1 MSVRV
6 RFAPSPTGHLHIGS
20 ARSALFNWLFARHHN
35 GVFLL
40 RIEDTDVVRSTDE
53 YTTSVLESLAWLGM
67 TSDEPIVYQSR
78 SLPRYQQAAEQLLAA
93 GHAYRCY
100 CTPEELEQRLTSSPY
115 GKKYDGYCRA
125 LTQQLDK
132 PFALRFKIPTETGD
146 ITFNDEIL
154 GPITVAADQLDDFV
168 IVRSDGMP
176 MYNFAVVVDD
186 AFTRITHVIRG
197 QEHIANTPKQLLLYK
212 ALNFVAP
219 QFAHLTVILNK
230 EGGKLSKRD
239 GAVSVIDYKQ
249 QGFLVDGLIN
259 FLARL
264 GWSHGNQEL
273 FSVTELIKHFDLKHV
288 GKSNAVFDM
297 EKLLWVNGEHIKR
310 SSAQQL
316 YQILV
321 RDVDQTLDQ
330 QLPAWSMSQRE
341 AAITLY
347 KSRVPTVCALRDEV
361 LGLLARPA
369 QYAAVELAAITDAVC
384 GVLVAIHAD
393 LAMLQDWGAPQLEI
407 VIKQHVQQS
416 SVAIA
421 PIAHALR
428 TALTGKSAGAGI
440 FQMLAVIGKE
450 ESITRIEAFL
460 RALGR

>member
-40 RIEDTDVVRSTDE
+40 RIEDTDVARSTDE
-53 YTTSVLESLAWLGM
+53 YTQSVLESLAWLGM
-67 TSDEPIVYQSR
+67 TSNEPIVYQSR
-78 SLPRYQQAAEQLLAA
+78 SLERYREAAEQLLASD
-93 GHAYRCY
+93 HAYRCY
-100 CTPEELEQRLTSSPY
+100 CTPEELEQRLPNSPY
-115 GKKYDGYCRA
+115 GKKYDGHCRA
-125 LTQQLDK
+125 IAQQLDK
-132 PFALRFKIPTETGD
+132 PYVLRFKIPERVGD
-146 ITFNDEIL
+146 IAFTDEIL
-154 GPITVAADQLDDFV
+154 GQIVVPADQLDDFV

-186 AFTRITHVIRG
+186 AFMRITHVIRG

-212 ALNFVAP
+212 ALNLVAP
-219 QFAHLTVILNK
+219 HFAHLTVILNK

-239 GAVSVIDYKQ
+239 GAVSLIEYKQ

-273 FSVTELIKHFDLKHV
+273 FSVDELIKHFDLKHV

-310 SSAQQL
+310 CTSAQL
-316 YQILV
+316 YVLLQ
-321 RDVDQTLDQ
+321 RDVDQTLDK
-330 QLPAWSMSQRE
+330 QLGAWSVAQRE
-341 AAITLY
+341 AAIGLY
-347 KSRVPTVCALRDEV
+347 KTRVTTLCALRDEIV
-361 LGLLARPA
+361 GLLKRPD
-369 QYAAVELAAITDAVC
+369 QYEHVDLATVTGDVRS
-384 GVLVAIHAD
+384 VLVAIHSD
-393 LAMLQDWGAPQLEI
+393 LVMLQEWAAPGLEG
-407 VIKQHVQQS
+407 VIKRHLQQS
-416 SVAIA
+416 GVSIA
-421 PIAHALR
+421 PVAHALR
-428 TALTGKSAGAGI
+428 VALTGKSAGAGI

-450 ESITRIEAFL
+450 ESILRIEALL
-460 RALGR
+460 RALK